1 MSASSLFNRVRTC
14 SHVPRAEHAS
24 PLAQLEAVGNFVA
37 DMQAALR
44 ELRGSPH
51 QGPLLKSPGLQ
62 GQPQGQQQGRPPY
75 TQQTAAGQQAG
86 PCLLSAPVPGSA
98 QVLISG

>member
-1 MSASSLFNRVRTC
+1 MRMTQQPLRNLSATLAGAGLQVCMSAASLFWRVRAC

-51 QGPLLKSPGLQ
+51 
-62 GQPQGQQQGRPPY
+62 
-75 TQQTAAGQQAG
+75 
-86 PCLLSAPVPGSA
+86 
-98 QVLISG
+98 